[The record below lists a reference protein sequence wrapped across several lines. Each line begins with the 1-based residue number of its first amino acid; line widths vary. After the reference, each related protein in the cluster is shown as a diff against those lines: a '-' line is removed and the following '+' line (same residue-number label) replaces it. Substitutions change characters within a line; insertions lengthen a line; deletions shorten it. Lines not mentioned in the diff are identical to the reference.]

1 MKPIGRSITTDLKRN
16 KILILMVFPAVSYFI
31 LFHYV
36 PMIGI
41 LMAFKDY
48 TTGGYREIFTSP
60 WAGLKNFRFFFI
72 SGKAALVTINTVLY
86 NLAFI
91 IIGNIA
97 QIFAAIVLSEL
108 KSVSFKKIS
117 QSMMF
122 LPYFISWVVVGAFIY
137 NIFNYEYGFLNSV
150 LNALGFDSFNAYGT
164 PGAWKYILVSVNTWR
179 WTGYGS
185 IIYLAA
191 IMSIDTEYYDAAKI
205 DGANIFQQIRHITL
219 PLLVPTIIILFLLK
233 LGTLLRGDFQMF
245 YQIIGNA
252 GNLYDATDIIDT
264 YVFRM
269 LTETTELS
277 MAAAAGFYQ
286 SVFCLVTILIS
297 NYLVRRYNTNYA
309 LF

>member
-1 MKPIGRSITTDLKRN
+1 MKPIGKSITTDLKRN

>member
-1 MKPIGRSITTDLKRN
+1 MALPVIG
-16 KILILMVFPAVSYFI
+16 YFI

-36 PMIGI
+36 PMAGI

-48 TTGGYREIFTSP
+48 KTGGYREIFTSA
-60 WAGLKNFRFFFI
+60 WVGFRNFRFFFI
-72 SGKAALVTINTVLY
+72 SGKAALVTTNTILY
-86 NLAFI
+86 NLAFLI
-91 IIGNIA
+91 TTNIA
-97 QIFAAIVLSEL
+97 QIFVAVVLSEL
-108 KSVSFKKIS
+108 RSVAFKKVG
-117 QSMMF
+117 QSLLF
-122 LPYFISWVVVGAFIY
+122 LPYFISWVIVGAFIY

-150 LNALGFDSFNAYGT
+150 LNAVGIESFNAYGS
-164 PGAWKYILVSVNTWR
+164 PGVWKYILVFVNMWR

-191 IMSIDTEYYDAAKI
+191 IMAIDPEYYDAARI
-205 DGANIFQQIRHITL
+205 DGASIFQQVRHITL
-219 PLLVPTIIILFLLK
+219 PLLVPTIIILLLLK

-269 LTETTELS
+269 LTESTELS

-286 SVFCLVTILIS
+286 SVFCLVTILVS
-297 NYLVRRYNTNYA
+297 NYLVRRYNPNYA